1 MICLFVQTTTN
12 TNNIQYTLYVFRFR
26 PKTIKPTERNNKMK
40 SNLQRRKHA
49 NQGTTTKQR
58 ENSKKVVRKF
68 KQNGRKWER
77 KKFFFIVFQSIFF
90 FFWLNEKF
98 HLQLSRI
105 FYFVEFSMWVC
116 VCVCHEFHSTCC
128 YFYIFLQAL
137 HLHGTVTRF
146 IFLAVWLMVWF
157 EWLTVSSQAIG

>member
-116 VCVCHEFHSTCC
+116 VCVPWISFDMLLFLYFPASITFTWHGNSFH
-128 YFYIFLQAL
+128 FPRRLVDGLILN
-137 HLHGTVTRF
+137 GWR
-146 IFLAVWLMVWF
+146 
-157 EWLTVSSQAIG
+157 